1 MGGGETT
8 VAAAPKGNRGR
19 GRGPEVSV
27 GDQSMLARLSNPE
40 STDRRRPA
48 LFGVTIPKTRLR
60 GSSTDL
66 VPIISNPNEIS
77 QCSVAMSVPT
87 MALVRPH
94 LSGSLACRS

>member
-48 LFGVTIPKTRLR
+48 LFGVAIPKTRLR

-66 VPIISNPNEIS
+66 VPIISNPNEFPS
-77 QCSVAMSVPT
+77 APWPCRFRPWP
-87 MALVRPH
+87 RPH